1 METYEVAETLGGH
14 ICSDGGCT
22 MPGDYSKAFGA
33 GADFIMAGGMFSGH
47 DESGGESVIDENG
60 KKYKKFYGMSSGEAM
75 NKYSGGMAN
84 YRSSEGKVV
93 LVPDK
98 GPIKDTI

>member
-1 METYEVAETLGGH
+1 
-14 ICSDGGCT
+14 

-47 DESGGESVIDENG
+47 DESGGESVVDANG